1 MAHEFLSDDW
11 FAAVEAIGLPP
22 MASGPDPGT
31 INIVVTRSD
40 GKDVEI
46 HLAGGGFGRGLADS
60 PSVTVTTTYD
70 VAKAVFLNGDQQAAM
85 QAFMAGKVKVEGD
98 MAKLMAMGTATPTPD
113 QAAYGK
119 SIIELTRPD

>member
-11 FAAVEAIGLPP
+11 FAAVEALGPP
-22 MASGPDPGT
+22 PTAAGPDPGT
-31 INIVVTRSD
+31 INLIVTRPD
-40 GKDVEI
+40 GEDIEI
-46 HLAGGGFGRGLADS
+46 HLAGGTFDMGLADS

-70 VAKAVFLNGDQQAAM
+70 VAKAVFLKGDQQAAM

-119 SIIELTRPD
+119 SIIEITVP